1 MAKLLKML
9 ALIVLSLGLS
19 AEATVFTVGDSAG
32 WDISA
37 DLASWVANKVFYVG
51 DALMFEYST
60 YHTVNEVDSAGYE
73 SCNFA
78 TPRLTG
84 SNGNTTVPLTS
95 PGERYFVCGVTLH
108 CLGGM
113 KLHVNVESN
122 QTAASPV
129 GAPPS
134 ATQAAPSPLL
144 EWPSDKSDFP
154 FLSGSYSHVVARGS
168 YAAVASLLCAVAW
181 ALAL

>member
-1 MAKLLKML
+1 MAKLLETL
-9 ALIVLSLGLS
+9 ALILLSLGLS

-60 YHTVNEVDSAGYE
+60 YHTVNEVDRTGYE

-78 TPRLTG
+78 TPLLTG

-95 PGERYFVCGVTLH
+95 AGERYFACGVKLH

-134 ATQAAPSPLL
+134 AMQAAPSPLL
-144 EWPSDKSDFP
+144 EWPSGTSDFP
-154 FLSGSYSHVVARGS
+154 FLSGSYSDVARGS
-168 YAAVASLLCAVAW
+168 YAGVASLLCAVAW